1 MENTAN
7 RIDLRGELVSLP
19 ELSHENHGQRF
30 YRFYLDVE
38 RLSGVCD
45 RLPVIVPEQVLV
57 HTELSDGARIAISGQ
72 IRSYNARWDNR
83 RRLLVFVYAQWLQIC
98 DGEPLNDVFLS
109 GTICKPPVFRRTPL
123 GRQICDVML
132 AVNRPYHRADYLPC
146 ILWGR
151 NALETAQAEVGQQL
165 ELTGRLQS
173 RAYTKLLDSGPET
186 RIAYEISALG
196 SRFYEEVDENA

>member
-1 MENTAN
+1 MENLAN
-7 RIDLRGELVSLP
+7 RIDLQGELVSLP

-45 RLPVIVPEQVLV
+45 RLPVIASEQVLWDMD
-57 HTELSDGARIAISGQ
+57 LSDGATVAVSGQ
-72 IRSYNARWDNR
+72 IRSYNAKWDTR
-83 RRLLVFVYAQWLQIC
+83 RKLLVFVYAQRLYTC
-98 DGEPLNDVFLS
+98 EAAPLNEVFLS
-109 GTICKPPVFRRTPL
+109 GTVCKPPVFRRTPL

-132 AVNRPYHRADYLPC
+132 AVNRPYHRTDYLPC

-151 NALETAQAEVGQQL
+151 NALEASRASVGDRL

-173 RAYTKLLDSGPET
+173 REYTKVLDSGTEIRT
-186 RIAYEISALG
+186 TYEISALT
-196 SRFYEEVDENA
+196 SQFPEDTEFDP